1 MSFANVGSFD
11 RILRILIGAA
21 LIGYVFLGGSI
32 QPSST
37 MGIGTIVVGAI
48 LVVTAFISFCPIYA
62 IFGLRTRP
70 KK

>member
-21 LIGYVFLGGSI
+21 LFAYVFLAGNVEPTSLI
-32 QPSST
+32 
-37 MGIGTIVVGAI
+37 GIGAMVVGGI
-48 LVVTAFISFCPIYA
+48 LIVTAFISFCPLYA
-62 IFGLRTRP
+62 ILGLRTRP